1 MHLQELLSRI
11 HKTWSCH
18 KENYPNIDVADGIS
32 ERRHVVLHAM
42 KAVGVLAGQHEG
54 HDHGHQD
61 TDAYRE
67 ATAKL
72 VIDALKLAAL
82 QGMRE
87 EDLVEEVVRILDAV
101 NS

>member
-1 MHLQELLSRI
+1 MHLQELINRI
-11 HKTWSCH
+11 HSSWSCH
-18 KENYPNIDVADGIS
+18 KENYPNIDVSDGIS

-54 HDHGHQD
+54 HDHGHQN
-61 TDAYRE
+61 TAAYRE

-82 QGMRE
+82 QDMNE
-87 EDLVEEVVRILDAV
+87 EDLVKEMSRILDAV
-101 NS
+101 NG